1 MTLRETILEAQD
13 IVETTVEVPEWGDV
27 KITLRSL
34 NGKERVKLYEGVTG
48 KMKVF
53 MYADILIVTA
63 YDPENGEPVF
73 DPADREALAEKSGNV
88 LDRLA
93 SVVLGIS
100 GLDTDEAEAEVE
112 ADPTSGG
119 G

>member
-1 MTLRETILEAQD
+1 MTLRETILQADDIEEAVIQ
-13 IVETTVEVPEWGDV
+13 VPEWEDV

-34 NGKERVKLYEGVTG
+34 TGKERVLLYEGVTG
-48 KMKVF
+48 KQKMYT
-53 MYADILIVTA
+53 YADILIATA
-63 YDPENGEPVF
+63 RDPETGEPVF

-93 SVVLGIS
+93 SEVLGLS

-112 ADPTSGG
+112 SDPT
-119 G
+119 